1 MDVGCAWL
9 AAADDSGEVQVA
21 SLDAWDAPRAAHRT
35 LRRGHTNLASCVRLR
50 PGRETEVVSAGAD
63 CRLVHWDAARLGQLG
78 VHDLGA
84 AEAASPAASSASACM
99 HTCGG
104 TMHAMICTYTSSACA
119 STDQLL
125 PRLLLADQMINP
137 PMAHALLLTR
147 QGDTAVVARGDGHVS
162 THRLGRAWAA
172 RRGPARRPG
181 LTQASAGPTEAA
193 LLPEPHSAAATSL
206 TWLGEDLIVSGGNDG
221 RLMLRAL
228 GGAGPRLVHRH
239 GPKLNALCSLGPA
252 VVAAA
257 DTTATLTLYQ
267 VPA

>member
-1 MDVGCAWL
+1 
-9 AAADDSGEVQVA
+9 
-21 SLDAWDAPRAAHRT
+21 
-35 LRRGHTNLASCVRLR
+35 
-50 PGRETEVVSAGAD
+50 
-63 CRLVHWDAARLGQLG
+63 
-78 VHDLGA
+78 
-84 AEAASPAASSASACM
+84 
-99 HTCGG
+99 
-104 TMHAMICTYTSSACA
+104 
-119 STDQLL
+119 
-125 PRLLLADQMINP
+125 MINP

-162 THRLGRAWAA
+162 THRLSRVRAA
-172 RRGPARRPG
+172 RRGPARR
-181 LTQASAGPTEAA
+181 AGPAAVSASPAQAA

-206 TWLGEDLIVSGGNDG
+206 AWLGEELVVSGGNDG

-239 GPKLNALCSLGPA
+239 GPKLNALCALGPA